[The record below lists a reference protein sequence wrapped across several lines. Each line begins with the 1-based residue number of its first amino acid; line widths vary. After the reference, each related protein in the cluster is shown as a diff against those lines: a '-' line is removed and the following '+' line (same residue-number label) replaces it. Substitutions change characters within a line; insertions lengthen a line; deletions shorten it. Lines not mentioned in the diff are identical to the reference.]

1 MSEIP
6 PRPWRIDSGNII
18 RAADGQSIANVWPGE
33 QWAWAARD
41 LIVRLVNSEA
51 QVVEAIRRARNGF
64 VSCYTK
70 VGNVRAWRGTAED
83 IDWLTKTLD
92 AALALLRGDRP
103 GGDCLGC
110 YPAATKIVLGCPVHD
125 RPGEGGE

>member
-51 QVVEAIRRARNGF
+51 QAVELLER
-64 VSCYTK
+64 
-70 VGNVRAWRGTAED
+70 WP
-83 IDWLTKTLD
+83 IDGHEGDEETGEHYETCD
-92 AALALLRGDRP
+92 RCAVDALLASLRGEQEQ
-103 GGDCLGC
+103 L
-110 YPAATKIVLGCPVHD
+110 
-125 RPGEGGE
+125 